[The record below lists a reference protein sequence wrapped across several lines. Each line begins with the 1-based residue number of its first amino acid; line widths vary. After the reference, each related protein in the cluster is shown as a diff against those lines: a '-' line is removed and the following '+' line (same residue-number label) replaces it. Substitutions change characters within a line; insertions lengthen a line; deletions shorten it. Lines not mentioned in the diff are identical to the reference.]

1 MKIGILHHRVGK
13 TDGVSL
19 EIAKRQRLLEKM
31 GHQVVLVSGPLQQG
45 ADYVIPD
52 LQIPPSISLTPK
64 VKIKRQLW
72 QIQRQEKIELWFIH
86 NILSLGRHPL
96 AAKEVVEFLD
106 RLRQPAVAVH
116 HDFYWERKDLVSSA
130 GRQLKQFW
138 RKWQLPRRPYLQ
150 QVVINTL
157 AANELWRRRRIHS
170 LIFPDVF
177 DFQMVVNPSF
187 TPRSLRRRLGL
198 DEAVVVLQTTRVV
211 PRKGIELGLSFAAA
225 LQQRLGKRVAFLIG
239 NYLDEAVPQSPGYY
253 RKLIKYARVL
263 GVEMLYL
270 PRILGSDF
278 SFWDNY
284 RLADII
290 SYPSLWEGY
299 GNQFLE
305 AVFFKK
311 PILVFEY
318 PVFKA
323 DIKPKGYEVI
333 SLGSRS
339 RVSENGL
346 REVSPRRIKHAVDI
360 YLSWQRKG
368 KLKRVG
374 EKNLKIAQK
383 HNSLTALRAHLE
395 AVIRQADYLRRSF
408 WLNSFPFSSERRPSR
423 CLG

>member
-52 LQIPPSISLTPK
+52 LQIPPSISLTQK
-64 VKIKRQLW
+64 VKIKRRLW
-72 QIQRQEKIELWFIH
+72 QIQRREKIELWFIH

-106 RLRQPAVAVH
+106 ELRRPAVAVH

-130 GRQLKQFW
+130 SRQLKQFW
-138 RKWQLPRRPYLQ
+138 QKWQLPRRSYLQ
-150 QVVINTL
+150 QVVINSL
-157 AANELWRRRRIHS
+157 AATELWRRRRIHS
-170 LIFPDVF
+170 LVFPDVF
-177 DFQMVVNPSF
+177 DFQMEVSSSF
-187 TPRSLRRRLGL
+187 DALSLRKRLGL
-198 DEAVVVLQTTRVV
+198 DGAIVILQATRVV
-211 PRKGIELGLSFAAA
+211 PRKGIELGLSFAAQ
-225 LQQRLGKRVAFLIG
+225 LQQRLSKRVAFLIG
-239 NYLDEAVPQSPGYY
+239 NYLDEAVPQSKSYY
-253 RKLIKYARVL
+253 EKLVKYAQGL

-270 PRILGSDF
+270 PKILGDDF

-284 RLADII
+284 HLADII

-318 PVFKA
+318 PVFRA

-333 SLGSRS
+333 SLGSQS
-339 RVSENGL
+339 RLTESGL
-346 REVSPRRIKHAVDI
+346 RKVSSQKIKRAVDT
-360 YLSWQRKG
+360 YLSWRKEG

-374 EKNLKIAQK
+374 EKNLRIAQK
-383 HNSLTALRAHLE
+383 YNSLTALQAHLK
-395 AVIRQADYLRRSF
+395 AVIRQAKL
-408 WLNSFPFSSERRPSR
+408 LKA
-423 CLG
+423 